1 MMARVTSFALQG
13 IESCSVE
20 VEVDVSPGLPGLS
33 LVGLPDA
40 AVSEARERV
49 RAALRNSG
57 LEYPNRRI
65 TVNLAPA
72 HVRKE
77 GPHFDLPIALGLLV
91 ATGQMPEGRLRRL
104 AVAGELAL
112 DGSVR
117 PVRGVLSWALSW
129 RRRLSGGRDDVSE
142 LLVPAA
148 NAGEARQVPG
158 LTVHAAAHL
167 AQVAVWLRGDGSLA
181 GPTLAPAGAASLFPG
196 EAGFASL
203 GLDEGLDLA
212 DVRGQSAAKRAL
224 EVAAAGGHNLLLV
237 GPPGSGKTMLARR
250 LATIL
255 PPLTPEEALEAS
267 RIHSVAGLL
276 DGRLGLLS
284 ARPFRA
290 PHHNI
295 SASALVGGGHPPRPG
310 EVSLAHH
317 GVLFLDELPE
327 FRRDALEALRQ
338 PLEEARVTVVRGGVS
353 VTFPAQ
359 TMLVAAMNP
368 CACGWLGDAEHACAC
383 SAGALR
389 QYRARVSGPLLDRL
403 DLHLHVPRQAPQSP
417 PAAWQFPEA
426 TAPDAATREAGASEA
441 AAAAQAETS
450 AAVRSRVT
458 EARLRQESRLRPHGF
473 RFNAQV
479 PGRLLWRLSRM
490 SPEAETML
498 DAAARRLKLTWRG
511 YDRTARVARTIA
523 DLDGEAAVLPRHVAE
538 AVQYRSWEQE

>member
-1 MMARVTSFALQG
+1 MGVGPVMARVTSFALQG
-13 IESCSVE
+13 IESRPVE

-33 LVGLPDA
+33 IVGLPDA

-57 LEYPNRRI
+57 LDYPNRRI

-72 HVRKE
+72 DVRKE

-91 ATGQMPEGRLRRL
+91 ASGQLPEGRLRRL

-117 PVRGVLSWALSW
+117 PVRGVLSLALSW
-129 RRRLSGGRDDVSE
+129 RQQLTAGGKGASE
-142 LLVPAA
+142 LLVPGV
-148 NAGEARQVPG
+148 NAGEAVQVPG
-158 LTVHAAAHL
+158 LTIHPALHL
-167 AQVAVWLRGDGSLA
+167 AQVVTWLRGEGPLDGPLPP
-181 GPTLAPAGAASLFPG
+181 GTNGHLTLAQG

-212 DVRGQSAAKRAL
+212 DVRGQSTAKRAL

-250 LATIL
+250 LPTLL

-284 ARPFRA
+284 VRPFRA

-295 SASALVGGGHPPRPG
+295 SASALVGGGHHPRPG

-338 PLEEARVTVVRGGVS
+338 PLEEARVTVVRGGIS

-359 TMLVAAMNP
+359 TMLVGAMNP
-368 CACGWLGDAEHACAC
+368 CPCGWRGDPEHPCTCAH
-383 SAGALR
+383 GTLR

-403 DLHLHVPRQAPQSP
+403 DLHLQVPRQPPQSP
-417 PAAWQFPEA
+417 WAPPAA
-426 TAPDAATREAGASEA
+426 GADSGP
-441 AAAAQAETS
+441 ETS
-450 AAVRSRVT
+450 AVVRSRVT
-458 EARLRQESRLRPHGF
+458 AARQRQESRLRPHGF
-473 RFNAQV
+473 RCNAQV
-479 PGRLLWRLSRM
+479 PGRLLRRLCRL
-490 SPEAETML
+490 SPEAETIL
-498 DAAARRLKLTWRG
+498 DAAARRLQLTWRG

-523 DLDGEAAVLPRHVAE
+523 DLEGEAAVLPHHVAE